1 MIDGPFLGRPRPPSG
16 DMTTDNTVAEIEA
29 ARGTALGI
37 ELDRHLSLQPS
48 DSRPPLWQP
57 HRLLNRAHD
66 SDALLATVNAV
77 GGRAKGDGKHR
88 PRLKAISSE

>member
-1 MIDGPFLGRPRPPSG
+1 
-16 DMTTDNTVAEIEA
+16 MTTDNTVAEIEA

-37 ELDRHLSLQPS
+37 ELDRHLSVQPS

-77 GGRAKGDGKHR
+77 GGAPRGTESTDPDLKPFRPNKGHY
-88 PRLKAISSE
+88 LTFIFA